1 MSGRS
6 TLHAGP
12 ALVGGTITPVTS
24 FHLLPNKG
32 HVHLYLDGSL
42 ESMTGLDARIRA
54 SPGQHTHRA
63 EFVAMDHQPFHPRVT
78 AEVTFEVEP

>member
-1 MSGRS
+1 
-6 TLHAGP
+6 
-12 ALVGGTITPVTS
+12 
-24 FHLLPNKG
+24 
-32 HVHLYLDGSL
+32 
-42 ESMTGLDARIRA
+42 MTGLDARIRA

>member
-1 MSGRS
+1 
-6 TLHAGP
+6 
-12 ALVGGTITPVTS
+12 VGGTITPVTS

-42 ESMTGLDARIRA
+42 ESMTGRLDTRIPA
-54 SPGQHTHRA
+54 PPGTHTLRV

-78 AEVTFEVEP
+78 AEVTFEVEPP